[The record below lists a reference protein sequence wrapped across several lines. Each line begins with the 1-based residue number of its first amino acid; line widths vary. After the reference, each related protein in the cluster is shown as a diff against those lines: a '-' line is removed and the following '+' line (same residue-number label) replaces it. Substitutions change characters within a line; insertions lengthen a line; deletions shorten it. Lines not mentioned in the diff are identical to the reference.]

1 MPPPTV
7 PPQSDSQSDHPSDP
21 PKPGS
26 VFLLVTYKPEEVN
39 DGYWAVFRQLAMPR
53 ALITIFCTAFAL
65 GVGGV
70 SSNLDSFDMVNGLIL
85 LGLVGF
91 VFPPL
96 LCLYAYLLLRGRLK
110 RSYDNRPNFHFP
122 LAYYLDEV
130 GCQIQYASGA
140 GVLEWRYFTLALE
153 TPTAFVLASSVDDVF
168 VLPKRCLESAAEVEK
183 ARRIIKDHVRN
194 FSRAR
199 GRNVEIAFEKAEVQ
213 RSIKEGVAEVVR
225 VAEEAEKAEAPLQTP
240 AQAPAQ
246 AQTLEQ
252 AQAPAQAAPEL
263 PSVDDLLRFES
274 PLNSGVAVEI
284 SYQPGEIFRGE
295 KIFFFRKRLIALA
308 RFYIVYLLWLPI
320 SFLLIGYVWGMLDY
334 CRQVLNDLRPYVL
347 LVLPLFVI
355 HALSI
360 FLFVKKRTV
369 QNEAYAIPFVF
380 QFTDEGCGIRAGE
393 KYAVLAWWHFKECW
407 ETEDQFLL
415 LVGKRAQA
423 MYIVPKR
430 VFPDQAGL
438 RYLKNLLQRKV
449 SVYRDLIG

>member
-7 PPQSDSQSDHPSDP
+7 PHQSDPQNSPQT
-21 PKPGS
+21 

-70 SSNLDSFDMVNGLIL
+70 SSNLDCFDLFNGVL
-85 LGLVGF
+85 LLCLAGF

-96 LCLYAYLLLRGRLK
+96 LCLYAFLLLRGRLM

-122 LAYYLDEV
+122 LTYYLDDL

-168 VLPKRCLESAAEVEK
+168 VLPKRCLESAAEVDT
-183 ARRIIKDHVRN
+183 ARRIIKEHVRN

-199 GRNVEIAFEKAEVQ
+199 GRNVEIAFEKAETQ

-225 VAEEAEKAEAPLQTP
+225 VAEEAEGSEGSEKADSADNTEKSP
-240 AQAPAQ
+240 ARLVDQAKITANSS
-246 AQTLEQ
+246 
-252 AQAPAQAAPEL
+252 PEL
-263 PSVDDLLRFES
+263 RATGDVLQFES

-284 SYQPGEIFRGE
+284 SYQSGEILKGE

-334 CRQVLNDLRPYVL
+334 CKQVLNELRPYVL
-347 LVLPLFVI
+347 LVLPLFLA
-355 HALSI
+355 HALAI
-360 FLFVKKRTV
+360 FLFVKRRTL

-380 QFTDEGCGIRAGE
+380 QFTEEGCGIRAGE

-438 RYLKNLLQRKV
+438 RYLKSLLQRKV
-449 SVYRDLIG
+449 TVYRDLIG